1 MEIRVVPKSIAEI
14 EADALIVN
22 LFEGVTA
29 PGGATGDVDRALGGA
44 ISDLIKAGEIK
55 GKMGETTVV
64 HTLGRIP
71 ARRVIVAGLG
81 KQDKFDLE
89 KVRIVSAAAVRKAR
103 DTGAATVA
111 SIVHGAGIGN
121 LDARQAGAA
130 LVEGTL
136 LALYAFGNYQ
146 KKDEESKEIKDF
158 IIAELDQVKAKSM
171 AEVAKFGRIFAE
183 GANLA
188 RDLGNEPSN
197 VLTPTALAERARK
210 VAEEVGLQYEVLEA
224 DRMREL
230 GMGALLGVAQ
240 GSVEPPKLIL
250 LRYKG
255 DPASKETLALV
266 GKGITFDSGG
276 ISIKPSEGMEGMKFD
291 MCGAASVVG
300 AMRIIGQVKPKAN
313 VLGVIPATENMP
325 GGKAQRPG
333 DIVRAMNGKTIE
345 VINTDA
351 EGRLILADAICYAK
365 DQGAT
370 RIVDIATLTG
380 ACVVALG
387 HVATG
392 LITNNDDFAEQV
404 KGAAKA
410 SGEKVWQLPAYDE
423 YKKQIKSDYADMKN
437 TGGRPG
443 GTITAGLFLA
453 EFAGDTPW
461 VHLDV
466 AGTANDLAEVAW
478 QPNKGA
484 SGIPTRT
491 LARLAISLGE
501 KA

>member
-1 MEIRVVPKSIAEI
+1 MEIRVVPKSITEI

-103 DTGAATVA
+103 DTGAAAVA

-171 AEVAKFGRIFAE
+171 AEAAKFGRIFAA

-266 GKGITFDSGG
+266 GKGVTFDSGG

-345 VINTDA
+345 VINT
-351 EGRLILADAICYAK
+351 
-365 DQGAT
+365 
-370 RIVDIATLTG
+370 
-380 ACVVALG
+380 
-387 HVATG
+387 
-392 LITNNDDFAEQV
+392 
-404 KGAAKA
+404 
-410 SGEKVWQLPAYDE
+410 
-423 YKKQIKSDYADMKN
+423 
-437 TGGRPG
+437 
-443 GTITAGLFLA
+443 
-453 EFAGDTPW
+453 
-461 VHLDV
+461 
-466 AGTANDLAEVAW
+466 
-478 QPNKGA
+478 
-484 SGIPTRT
+484 
-491 LARLAISLGE
+491 
-501 KA
+501 